1 MGTPE
6 ATKVGA
12 GMIAEDLIN
21 HMIPPLKGSDDAH
34 KAIVWMEEFRCNYL
48 PVVENGH
55 LLGFI
60 SEEIILE
67 TNDIEKQVGDF
78 NLVGQSSYVH
88 LDTHFYDILK
98 VATDNKL
105 QMVAVLNDN
114 QQYVGVIT
122 IQDTLAS
129 FAQTA
134 AVQMPGSI
142 LVISMNFVDYS
153 LAEISRLIEENNAK
167 ILSSIIKEDP
177 FDPGMIRLTLKINQ
191 ADVSRIVATLERF
204 GYKVIG
210 RYQETKPIEN
220 EKERID
226 MLLRYLDI

>member
-1 MGTPE
+1 
-6 ATKVGA
+6 
-12 GMIAEDLIN
+12 MIAEDLIN

-48 PVVENGH
+48 PVVENSR

-67 TNDIEKQVGDF
+67 TNDIEKHVKDF
-78 NLVGQSSYVH
+78 NLVGLSCFVH

-105 QMVAVLNDN
+105 QMVAVLNDD
-114 QQYVGVIT
+114 QQYNGVIT
-122 IQDTLAS
+122 VQDTLTS

-134 AVQMPGSI
+134 AVQMPGAI
-142 LVISMNFVDYS
+142 IVLCMNYIDYS
-153 LAEISRLIEENNAK
+153 LAEISRLIEENHAK

-177 FDPGMIRLTLKINQ
+177 LDAGKIRLTLKINQ
-191 ADVSRIVATLERF
+191 SDMSRIVATLERF

-210 RYQETKPIEN
+210 RYQETKPVEN
-220 EKERID
+220 ERERID

>member
-1 MGTPE
+1 
-6 ATKVGA
+6 
-12 GMIAEDLIN
+12 MIAEDLIN

-34 KAIVWMEEFRCNYL
+34 KAIVWMEEFRCTYL
-48 PVVENGH
+48 PVVDNNR

-67 TNDIEKQVGDF
+67 TNDIEKHVGDF
-78 NLVGQSSYVH
+78 NLAGLSCYVH

-105 QMVAVLNDN
+105 QMVAVLNDD
-114 QQYVGVIT
+114 QQYAGVIT
-122 IQDTLAS
+122 VQDTLTS

-134 AVQMPGSI
+134 AVQMPGAI
-142 LVISMNFVDYS
+142 LVLSMNYVDYS
-153 LAEISRLIEENNAK
+153 LSEISRLIEENHAK

-177 FDPGMIRLTLKINQ
+177 LDPGKIRLTLKINQ
-191 ADVSRIVATLERF
+191 TDMTRIVATLERF
-204 GYKVIG
+204 NYKVIG
-210 RYQETKPIEN
+210 RYQESRPVEN
-220 EKERID
+220 ERERID

>member
-1 MGTPE
+1 
-6 ATKVGA
+6 V
-12 GMIAEDLIN
+12 IAEDLIN
-21 HMIPPLKGSDDAH
+21 HMIPPLKGTDDAH
-34 KAIVWMEEFRCNYL
+34 KAIVWMEEFRCNYM
-48 PVVENGH
+48 PVVEDSR

-67 TNDIEKQVGDF
+67 KNEIDKEVRDF
-78 NLVGQSSYVH
+78 NLVGKNCYVH

-98 VATDNKL
+98 VAAENKL
-105 QMVAVLNDN
+105 HLVAVLNEDE
-114 QQYVGVIT
+114 QYTGVIT
-122 IQDTLAS
+122 VQDTLTS

-134 AVQMPGSI
+134 AVQMSGAI
-142 LVISMNFVDYS
+142 LVLSMNYVDYS
-153 LAEISRLIEENNAK
+153 LSEISRLIEENHAK

-177 FDPGMIRLTLKINQ
+177 LDPGKIRLTVKLNQ
-191 ADVSRIVATLERF
+191 LDLSRIVATLERF

-210 RYQETKPIEN
+210 RYQEAKPVEN

>member
-1 MGTPE
+1 
-6 ATKVGA
+6 
-12 GMIAEDLIN
+12 
-21 HMIPPLKGSDDAH
+21 MIPPLKGTDDAH
-34 KAIVWMEEFRCNYL
+34 KAIVWMEEFRCNFM
-48 PVVENGH
+48 PVVDSSK

-67 TNDIEKQVGDF
+67 TNEIEKEVKDF
-78 NLVGQSSYVH
+78 NLVGKTCYVH

-98 VATDNKL
+98 VAADNKI
-105 QMVAVLNDN
+105 QMVAVLNEDEK
-114 QQYVGVIT
+114 YTGVIT
-122 IQDTLAS
+122 VQDTLTS

-134 AVQMPGSI
+134 AVQLPGGI
-142 LVISMNFVDYS
+142 LVLSMNYIDYS
-153 LAEISRLIEENNAK
+153 LAEISRLIEENHAK

-177 FDPGMIRLTLKINQ
+177 LDPGKIRLTIKVNQ
-191 ADVSRIVATLERF
+191 LDMSRIVATLERF

-210 RYQETKPIEN
+210 RYQETKSAEN